1 MLIPMSKTQK
11 IELLVDEFI
20 RISTA
25 KNAEGGNKKYN
36 GALHGLYTAAQ
47 NILDVDVLGSRKNP
61 GIFGGKTTLSEPEN
75 VPWNTANSYEAWM
88 LAELNAYATNTPA
101 NVTASLQGNHSDFVG
116 SLQEAKVSVM
126 ARLSGAAVK
135 TRGSG
140 PIGLKRSPFTSGPP
154 EETSRNSTYGGPK
167 RSPFTSGPPEETSR
181 NSTYGG
187 PKRSPF
193 TSGPPEETSRNSTYG
208 NKAIHDRILAI
219 LPTTPDDTVATEIAE
234 LVNVINVLPDNA
246 EKLQLA
252 RDLAE
257 KYIARVEP
265 TSTVEDFLKSYG
277 FIKRGGTRRKRKAK
291 RLQSRRK

>member
-1 MLIPMSKTQK
+1 MDPIADIRAMLTPMSKAQK

-101 NVTASLQGNHSDFVG
+101 NVTAPLQGNHSDFVG

-154 EETSRNSTYGGPK
+154 EETSRNSTYD
-167 RSPFTSGPPEETSR
+167 
-181 NSTYGG
+181 G

-219 LPTTPDDTVATEIAE
+219 RPTTPDDTVATEIAE

-252 RDLAE
+252 RNLAE

>member
-1 MLIPMSKTQK
+1 MDPLADIRAMLTPMSKAQK

-101 NVTASLQGNHSDFVG
+101 NVTAPLQGNHSDFVG

-154 EETSRNSTYGGPK
+154 EETSRNSTYG
-167 RSPFTSGPPEETSR
+167 
-181 NSTYGG
+181 
-187 PKRSPF
+187 
-193 TSGPPEETSRNSTYG
+193 

-219 LPTTPDDTVATEIAE
+219 SPTTPDDTVATEIAE

-252 RDLAE
+252 RKLAE

>member
-101 NVTASLQGNHSDFVG
+101 NVTAPLQGNHSDFVG

-140 PIGLKRSPFTSGPP
+140 PIGLKQ
-154 EETSRNSTYGGPK
+154 
-167 RSPFTSGPPEETSR
+167 SPFTSGPPEETSR

-252 RDLAE
+252 RNLAE

>member
-1 MLIPMSKTQK
+1 MDPLADIRAMLIPMSKTQK

-101 NVTASLQGNHSDFVG
+101 NVTAPLQGNHSDFVG

-140 PIGLKRSPFTSGPP
+140 PIGLKQ
-154 EETSRNSTYGGPK
+154 
-167 RSPFTSGPPEETSR
+167 SPFTSGPPEETSR

-252 RDLAE
+252 RNLAE

>member
-1 MLIPMSKTQK
+1 MDPLADIRAMLIPMSKTQK

-116 SLQEAKVSVM
+116 SLQEAKVGVM

-140 PIGLKRSPFTSGPP
+140 TIGL
-154 EETSRNSTYGGPK
+154 K

-252 RDLAE
+252 RNLAE

>member
-1 MLIPMSKTQK
+1 MDPLADIRAMLIPMSKTQK
-11 IELLVDEFI
+11 IDLLVDEFI

-101 NVTASLQGNHSDFVG
+101 NVTAPLQGNHSDFVG

-126 ARLSGAAVK
+126 ARLSGAAIK

-140 PIGLKRSPFTSGPP
+140 PIGL
-154 EETSRNSTYGGPK
+154 K

-219 LPTTPDDTVATEIAE
+219 SPTTPDDTVATEIAE

-252 RDLAE
+252 RKLAE

>member
-181 NSTYGG
+181 NSTYG
-187 PKRSPF
+187 
-193 TSGPPEETSRNSTYG
+193 